1 MGPGELLQNRKPA
14 ALPEKLQAALTPG
27 EASSRWKCEADPS
40 KPRMESVLE
49 SQDLSLEPPQSL
61 EPPRSLEPHLRERGQ
76 ELSPLPSIPSRC
88 PAGPGHREAPCR

>member
-1 MGPGELLQNRKPA
+1 MGPRELLQNRKPA
-14 ALPEKLQAALTPG
+14 ALPEKLQAALTSG
-27 EASSRWKCEADPS
+27 EASSRWKCEVDPS

-49 SQDLSLEPPQSL
+49 SQDLSPEPPLSL
-61 EPPRSLEPHLRERGQ
+61 EPRLWERGQ